1 LQPSVLFLQLAQ
13 SPGLVH
19 FQAPVLRLP
28 VVERGVADPHPAAEV
43 FHRNSCLRL
52 LQHPDDLL
60 FTKAAPFHG
69 ASPLVVLYPEKLSFG
84 WTDRKSTRLNSS
96 HVAISY
102 AVFCLKKKTS
112 YNI

>member
-1 LQPSVLFLQLAQ
+1 MIRRPPRSTLFPYTTLFR
-13 SPGLVH
+13 S
-19 FQAPVLRLP
+19 
-28 VVERGVADPHPAAEV
+28 VERGVADPHPAAEV

-84 WTDRKSTRLNSS
+84 WTKFRGAGHRQTFLSPT
-96 HVAISY
+96 
-102 AVFCLKKKTS
+102 CLERCKDKAGH
-112 YNI
+112 